1 MIAQQNYQAGIYAR
15 LSKDDDTEGESV
27 SIENQKLLLTQYAK
41 ERGLEV
47 VDYYVDDGWSGTRF
61 DRPGFLRMRQD
72 IESKRI
78 NLVLVKDLSRL
89 GRNNSKTEEF
99 ITDILP
105 AYNCHLIAVNDGV
118 DTLYAADDVSISFR
132 NMFNDFFAR
141 DTSKKIRA
149 VRKANAKNGMY
160 MGQRPPYGYR
170 KSAEDKHI
178 LEPDPVTAPVVQF
191 IFSLRRDGNG
201 YAMIARRLNNDHIM
215 PPNDY
220 FYKSQGKENPFPS
233 SNLWSQETVKSIM
246 RNEVYIG
253 NMVQQK
259 QGSISYKDHRLRNKP
274 KDEWIRVEHTHE
286 PIIDME
292 TWEAVRALDGGGFKP
307 RTTNTGIVG
316 LFSGFLKCADCGYG
330 MKRNVAHKPRSGG
343 IIKEYISYLCIK
355 FNQSG
360 KTACSSHTISEE
372 PLKEVVLNDIREK
385 VAMINMDEKGVIE
398 AIQAQQLKAS
408 KDSYQL
414 QKAEK
419 GVVKKRLAE
428 LEKLIQS
435 LYENKVIGEVSP
447 DIYAKLMPKYEAE
460 MKQKEARLA
469 EIETELSTVQEVTTS
484 AEEWV
489 ALMKRYRDVSELSRE
504 LLANL
509 IEKIEIGEAV
519 VVDGQKQ
526 REIRI
531 HYKFVGYIG

>member
-1 MIAQQNYQAGIYAR
+1 
-15 LSKDDDTEGESV
+15 
-27 SIENQKLLLTQYAK
+27 
-41 ERGLEV
+41 
-47 VDYYVDDGWSGTRF
+47 
-61 DRPGFLRMRQD
+61 
-72 IESKRI
+72 
-78 NLVLVKDLSRL
+78 
-89 GRNNSKTEEF
+89 
-99 ITDILP
+99 
-105 AYNCHLIAVNDGV
+105 
-118 DTLYAADDVSISFR
+118 
-132 NMFNDFFAR
+132 
-141 DTSKKIRA
+141 
-149 VRKANAKNGMY
+149 
-160 MGQRPPYGYR
+160 
-170 KSAEDKHI
+170 
-178 LEPDPVTAPVVQF
+178 
-191 IFSLRRDGNG
+191 
-201 YAMIARRLNNDHIM
+201 MIARRLNNDHIM

>member
-1 MIAQQNYQAGIYAR
+1 M
-15 LSKDDDTEGESV
+15 
-27 SIENQKLLLTQYAK
+27 
-41 ERGLEV
+41 
-47 VDYYVDDGWSGTRF
+47 
-61 DRPGFLRMRQD
+61 
-72 IESKRI
+72 
-78 NLVLVKDLSRL
+78 
-89 GRNNSKTEEF
+89 
-99 ITDILP
+99 
-105 AYNCHLIAVNDGV
+105 
-118 DTLYAADDVSISFR
+118 
-132 NMFNDFFAR
+132 
-141 DTSKKIRA
+141 
-149 VRKANAKNGMY
+149 
-160 MGQRPPYGYR
+160 
-170 KSAEDKHI
+170 
-178 LEPDPVTAPVVQF
+178 
-191 IFSLRRDGNG
+191 
-201 YAMIARRLNNDHIM
+201 
-215 PPNDY
+215 
-220 FYKSQGKENPFPS
+220 
-233 SNLWSQETVKSIM
+233 
-246 RNEVYIG
+246 
-253 NMVQQK
+253 
-259 QGSISYKDHRLRNKP
+259 
-274 KDEWIRVEHTHE
+274 
-286 PIIDME
+286 
-292 TWEAVRALDGGGFKP
+292 
-307 RTTNTGIVG
+307 
-316 LFSGFLKCADCGYG
+316 
-330 MKRNVAHKPRSGG
+330 
-343 IIKEYISYLCIK
+343 
-355 FNQSG
+355 
-360 KTACSSHTISEE
+360 
-372 PLKEVVLNDIREK
+372 KEVVLNDTREK
-385 VAMINMDEKGVIE
+385 VALIHMDEKGVIE

>member
-1 MIAQQNYQAGIYAR
+1 M
-15 LSKDDDTEGESV
+15 
-27 SIENQKLLLTQYAK
+27 
-41 ERGLEV
+41 
-47 VDYYVDDGWSGTRF
+47 
-61 DRPGFLRMRQD
+61 
-72 IESKRI
+72 
-78 NLVLVKDLSRL
+78 
-89 GRNNSKTEEF
+89 
-99 ITDILP
+99 
-105 AYNCHLIAVNDGV
+105 

-233 SNLWSQETVKSIM
+233 SNLWAQETVKSIM

-385 VAMINMDEKGVIE
+385 VAMIDMDEKGVIE